1 MNIESHVLVCLSSS
15 PSNQRIIREAG
26 RLAASTGSRFT
37 ALFVKTPQFRNWS
50 KDNIQRLDENT
61 AFAQSLGANIE
72 TVFGE
77 DVAFQI
83 AKFAGYSGVTMLVI
97 GRSVPSRMH
106 RFGRPTLTDRL
117 IELLPDMDIHIIP
130 DSTVASKPMPEIRS
144 SRILGLSLKD
154 ILVSLLILLASTG
167 ICFSLFAMNLS
178 RANLIAVY
186 ILGAVLISIRTD
198 YRIYSYIAS
207 IASVALFNYFFTEPR
222 FSLLASEQEY
232 PVTFLVMFLVS
243 VLTGSLV
250 SRLKEQAVL
259 SAEAAFRTRVLLEA
273 NQELLHAETPDDI
286 RLAVQRQTMRITGQD
301 TKILQKDSPDAD
313 SADPGWVRFPFHSP
327 YNDYGVLLI
336 KNSGSPLPASLSGLI
351 QSILGEAA
359 LALDNEYNRQ
369 EKEQATL
376 LAQKEKFRFNTLR
389 TISHDLRTP
398 LTSIL
403 GNSDYL
409 IRDGNML
416 DDRTKET
423 MYADIRSDAQW
434 LIDLVEN
441 LLSVSRMEE
450 GQIQLRLSAE
460 LISDVIE
467 EALRHI
473 DRSADSYIIRI
484 SQEDELLMAMMD
496 TRLIVQVLIN
506 LLNNAIRHTEPG
518 TEIEVR
524 TRRTGDWAEITVADN
539 GNGIPEGE
547 EEKIF
552 EMFYSSNATVSDSR
566 RSMGLGLSLCRSA
579 VSAHGGTLT
588 AFNVAPHGAAFCFTL
603 PVKEVRIH
611 E

>member
-1 MNIESHVLVCLSSS
+1 MNNESHVLVCLSSS

-26 RLAASTGSRFT
+26 RLAASTGSRLT
-37 ALFVKTPQFRNWS
+37 ALFVKTPHFRNWS
-50 KDNIQRLDENT
+50 ADNIRRLDENT
-61 AFAQSLGANIE
+61 AFAQSLGANVE

-97 GRSVPSRMH
+97 GRSVPSRM
-106 RFGRPTLTDRL
+106 RWFSRPTLTDRL
-117 IELLPDMDIHIIP
+117 IGLLPDMDIHIIP
-130 DSTVASKPMPEIRS
+130 DSGVASKPMPENKENRVW
-144 SRILGLSLKD
+144 GLSPKD
-154 ILVSLLILLASTG
+154 ILVSSLILLASTG
-167 ICFSLFAMNLS
+167 ICFGLFAMNLS

-186 ILGAVLISIRTD
+186 ILGVILISIRTD

-232 PVTFLVMFLVS
+232 PVTFIVMFLVS
-243 VLTGSLV
+243 LLTGSLV
-250 SRLKEQAVL
+250 SRLKAQAML

-286 RLAVQRQTMRITGQD
+286 RHAVQRQTMRITGQE
-301 TKILQKDSPDAD
+301 TRILPQEPEDGYAS
-313 SADPGWVRFPFHSP
+313 WVCFPFHSP
-327 YNDYGVLLI
+327 HNDYGVLQV
-336 KNSGSPLPASLSGLI
+336 KTDGSSLPVSVSGLI

-409 IRDGNML
+409 LQDDNSL
-416 DDRTKET
+416 DDPTRKR
-423 MYADIRSDAQW
+423 MYEDIRSDAQW

-467 EALRHI
+467 EALHHI
-473 DRSADSYIIRI
+473 DRNAEKHTIHVH
-484 SQEDELLMAMMD
+484 QEDELLMAMMD

-506 LLNNAIRHTEPG
+506 LLNNAIRHTEKG
-518 TEIEVR
+518 SEIEIH
-524 TRRTGDWAEITVADN
+524 TRRNGDWAEITVADN
-539 GNGIPEGE
+539 GNGIPAGE

-552 EMFYSSNATVSDSR
+552 EMFYSGNATVSDSR

-579 VSAHGGTLT
+579 VAAHGGTLT
-588 AFNVAPHGAAFCFTL
+588 ASNVVPHGAAFCFTL
-603 PVKEVRIH
+603 PVKEVYIH